1 MPEINNHLEMQIQKL
16 DENIQPYASVLK
28 EYFPTREE
36 ILDEARTLTQK
47 NLATRKRNLK
57 NASLRTALSLLTA
70 IIWILDPVLQSDNL
84 TTEIGQKHVYN
95 MPDGSIITLNTNS
108 VLHAENRLF
117 SRQVKLL
124 RGEALFNVAHG
135 WRSFTVQANN
145 TRIRDIGTIF
155 NVFNTSN
162 GAIVTVIEGS
172 VEVTTGNKNQLLTQN
187 QTLQTSIN
195 QFSDITTIDISTIT
209 AWQQG
214 KILFDGMP
222 LGIAVKEI
230 QRYRKAP
237 IVLKD
242 AKAAEL
248 RISGAYDIN
257 GIESLLDTLP
267 ISVAVKVNRKTDGT
281 VEITSR

>member
-1 MPEINNHLEMQIQKL
+1 MPKQNNHIEIQTKKL

-36 ILDEARTLTQK
+36 ILYEAQALTQK

-57 NASLRTALSLLTA
+57 NSAIGTVLSLFIAAT
-70 IIWILDPVLQSDNL
+70 WILDPVLQSDYL
-84 TTEIGQKHVYN
+84 TTGIGQKHVYN
-95 MPDGSIITLNTNS
+95 MTDGSTITLNTNTI
-108 VLHAENRLF
+108 VQAENRLL

-124 RGEALFNVAHG
+124 QGEALFNVEHG
-135 WRSFTVQANN
+135 WRTFTVQANN
-145 TRIRDIGTIF
+145 TNIRDIGTVF
-155 NVFNTSN
+155 NVFNTNN
-162 GAIVTVIEGS
+162 GAIVTVLDGS

-187 QTLQTSIN
+187 QTLQTSDN
-195 QFSDITTIDISTIT
+195 QFRDITTVDTSTIT

-214 KILFDGMP
+214 KILFDGTP
-222 LGIAVKEI
+222 LGEAVKEM

-237 IVLKD
+237 IILND
-242 AKAAEL
+242 TKAAKL
-248 RISGAYDIN
+248 RISGAYDIQ

-267 ISVAVKVNRKTDGT
+267 ITVAVKVDRKVNGT

>member
-1 MPEINNHLEMQIQKL
+1 MPKQTTHIEMQTKKL

-36 ILDEARTLTQK
+36 ILYEAQALTQK

-57 NASLRTALSLLTA
+57 NASLGTVLSLLIAAT
-70 IIWILDPVLQSDNL
+70 WMLDPVLQSDYL
-84 TTEIGQKHVYN
+84 TTGIGQTQVYN
-95 MPDGSIITLNTNS
+95 MADGSTITLNTNTI
-108 VLHAENRLF
+108 VQAENRLL

-124 RGEALFNVAHG
+124 QGEALFNVAHG
-135 WRSFTVQANN
+135 WRSFTVQAND
-145 TRIRDIGTIF
+145 THIRDIGTAF
-155 NVFNTSN
+155 NVFNTNN
-162 GAIVTVIEGS
+162 GAIVTVLEGS
-172 VEVTTGNKNQLLTQN
+172 VEVTIDNKNQLLTQN

-195 QFSDITTIDISTIT
+195 QFKAPATVDTSTIT

-214 KILFDGMP
+214 NILFDGTP
-222 LGIAVKEI
+222 LGEAVKEM

-237 IVLKD
+237 IILND
-242 AKAAEL
+242 TKAAKL
-248 RISGAYDIN
+248 RISGAYDIK

-267 ISVAVKVNRKTDGT
+267 ISVAVKVNRNINGS